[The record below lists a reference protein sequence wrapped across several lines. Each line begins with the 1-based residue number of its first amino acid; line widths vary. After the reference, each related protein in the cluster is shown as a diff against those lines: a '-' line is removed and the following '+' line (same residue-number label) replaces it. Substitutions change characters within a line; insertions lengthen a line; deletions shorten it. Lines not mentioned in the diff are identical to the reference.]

1 MEDAERR
8 FAEQKELLAH
18 WKHIDAVFAEHRAA
32 LSSSPMSDIAECFA
46 LNLELISGGRDA
58 AELPDGNKLDFNV
71 YSADR
76 LVDYGKLSEGTKDTV
91 SLAFRLAVLDH
102 LFPDGGGVIVLDDPC
117 TDMDAERAAR
127 SCELIQEYAGRHQVI
142 FLTCREEYADSLGGN
157 VIRL

>member
-1 MEDAERR
+1 MGSSAASRPPEISSR
-8 FAEQKELLAH
+8 F
-18 WKHIDAVFAEHRAA
+18 
-32 LSSSPMSDIAECFA
+32 C
-46 LNLELISGGRDA
+46 
-58 AELPDGNKLDFNV
+58 V

-117 TDMDAERAAR
+117 TDMDEGRAAR
-127 SCELIQEYAGRHQVI
+127 SCELIQKYAGRHQVI
-142 FLTCREEYADSLGGN
+142 FLTCREEYAGALGGN